1 MSSPWFTSLRGR
13 FMSWYVAVIF
23 AALAAFGAAAVFV
36 IDRELHAALDA
47 RLRTIATAALNEVD
61 VHHGRTVVDKHDR
74 EQILGILGSQTEVAV
89 IANDGSIIFSS
100 MASTPPDVV
109 AQSHKAGF
117 ATGTHAGEQIR
128 LLAIPIAA
136 HGEAAGSIV
145 VWSATTWIPQTDH
158 KVAAAFAISALL
170 LAIVASLAGAAVA
183 RRALDDALA
192 RQRRFT
198 ADASHELRAPLSVIR
213 AEADLAL
220 RKPRDAEKYQ
230 AAIATIASE
239 ADRMEQ
245 LVRGLLSAARGENAS
260 PRRSVVELRQLA
272 QRVCERL
279 ASSAAANEITLTL
292 RDGEPCSAMGSEEDL
307 ERAVT
312 AVVHN
317 AIKHTPKHGRID
329 VWTARNRRRVE
340 VCVQD
345 GGPGFSPQALAH
357 ALEWFWSDDTS
368 RSGEASGLGLA
379 IADSVARAS
388 GGEVRLA
395 NAPHA
400 GAQVVISLPAG

>member
-1 MSSPWFTSLRGR
+1 MSSSWFTSLRGR
-13 FMSWYVAVIF
+13 LMSWYVAVIF
-23 AALAAFGAAAVFV
+23 AALAAFGAVAVFV
-36 IDRELHAALDA
+36 IDRELHATLDT

-61 VHHGRTVVDKHDR
+61 VRHRRVVVDKHDR
-74 EQILGILGSQTEVAV
+74 EQILSILGSQTEVAV
-89 IANDGSIIFSS
+89 IANDGGIIFSS
-100 MASTPPDVV
+100 TASTPPDVV
-109 AQSHKAGF
+109 AQSTKSGF
-117 ATGTHAGEQIR
+117 ATGSQAGEQIR
-128 LLAIPIAA
+128 MLAIPIAA
-136 HGEAAGSIV
+136 RGEAAGSIV
-145 VWSATTWIPQTDH
+145 AWSATTWIPQTDRR
-158 KVAAAFAISALL
+158 VAAAFAISALL
-170 LAIVASLAGAAVA
+170 LAIVASLAGAAVT
-183 RRALDDALA
+183 RRALDDALT

-239 ADRMEQ
+239 A
-245 LVRGLLSAARGENAS
+245 ENAS
-260 PRRSVVELRQLA
+260 PRRSVIDLRQLA
-272 QRVCERL
+272 QRVCERF
-279 ASSAAANEITLTL
+279 ASSAAAKEITLAL
-292 RDGEPCSAMGSEEDL
+292 RDGEPCIAMGSEEDL

-340 VCVQD
+340 VGVQD

-357 ALEWFWSDDTS
+357 ALEWFWSDDSS